1 MRFHGCGLFAQTP
14 YWQGPALPP
23 TPGSMTSAAI
33 PVVMKRKTSEISF
46 QKRNPTE
53 LRGHVHV
60 GSVTRCAC
68 VFISWCCIPVSVDV
82 GSASSGFHISDGVSI
97 FDDVKEWSGPF
108 FDAHQLGV
116 RLNFDVDVKNSAVF
130 DVDGT
135 NVKTASWLSG
145 YYNPQVKH

>member
-1 MRFHGCGLFAQTP
+1 M
-14 YWQGPALPP
+14 
-23 TPGSMTSAAI
+23 
-33 PVVMKRKTSEISF
+33 
-46 QKRNPTE
+46 
-53 LRGHVHV
+53 
-60 GSVTRCAC
+60 
-68 VFISWCCIPVSVDV
+68 SVDV